1 MVILILGTG
10 LRRGELA
17 GLKWEDFDF
26 EDKEFLP
33 ARSIAAQRVGRRKTE
48 AERNYAPD
56 IDSVFVTTITTLL
69 RQSGNEVKVVQDLL
83 RHASYKLTM
92 DVYDDVV
99 SSGKRSTQRCDS
111 LDLQPYPNPYP
122 S

>member
-33 ARSIAAQRVGRRKTE
+33 ARSIAAQRMRRVKTE
-48 AERNYAPD
+48 A
-56 IDSVFVTTITTLL
+56 
-69 RQSGNEVKVVQDLL
+69 
-83 RHASYKLTM
+83 
-92 DVYDDVV
+92 
-99 SSGKRSTQRCDS
+99 SGKKTP
-111 LDLQPYPNPYP
+111 LDDALIEKLLD
-122 S
+122 